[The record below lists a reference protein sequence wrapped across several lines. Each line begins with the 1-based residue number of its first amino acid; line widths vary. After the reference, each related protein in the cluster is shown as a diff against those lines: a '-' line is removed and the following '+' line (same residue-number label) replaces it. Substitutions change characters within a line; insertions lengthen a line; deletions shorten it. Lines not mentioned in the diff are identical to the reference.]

1 MKKILIACEYSG
13 TVRDAIRCADWNG
26 DYYVVSAD
34 LLPCESKHHGLHY
47 QGDALDLAYGE
58 HWDLMVAHPPFTYL
72 SNSGVSWLHRQEGRR
87 ENMQEGAEFFKHL
100 LDAPIDQIAI
110 ENPIPHK
117 YAVEIIGRKYDQ
129 LIQPYQFGEDASKA
143 TCLWLKHLPKLKPT
157 NIIRK
162 ARYANQTPSGQN
174 RLGPSPKRAK
184 LRSLTYQGIADAMA
198 MQWTQEG

>member
-1 MKKILIACEYSG
+1 
-13 TVRDAIRCADWNG
+13 
-26 DYYVVSAD
+26 
-34 LLPCESKHHGLHY
+34 
-47 QGDALDLAYGE
+47 
-58 HWDLMVAHPPFTYL
+58 
-72 SNSGVSWLHRQEGRR
+72 
-87 ENMQEGAEFFKHL
+87 MQEGAEFFKHL

-143 TCLWLKHLPKLKPT
+143 TCLWLKNLPKLKPT

-198 MQWTQEG
+198 MQWTQEDNDDYERICNSLGYIL